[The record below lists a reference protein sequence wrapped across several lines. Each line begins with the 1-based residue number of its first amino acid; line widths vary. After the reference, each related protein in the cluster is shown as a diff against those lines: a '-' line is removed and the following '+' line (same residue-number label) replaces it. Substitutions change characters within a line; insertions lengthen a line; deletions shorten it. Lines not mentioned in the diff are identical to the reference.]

1 MVKASSSL
9 GGGGLKL
16 SVTVPTRTSVHSV
29 RSIRAPTWR
38 SSATSDETNADR
50 EPSPS
55 EDVRERGPSFG
66 VVLAEKAE
74 FLVQGALALFLA
86 GALAI
91 SGLNI
96 LAKIGVITFAL
107 VSVAVRYTIV
117 GA

>member
-1 MVKASSSL
+1 M
-9 GGGGLKL
+9 
-16 SVTVPTRTSVHSV
+16 
-29 RSIRAPTWR
+29 
-38 SSATSDETNADR
+38 
-50 EPSPS
+50 
-55 EDVRERGPSFG
+55 
-66 VVLAEKAE
+66 VLAEKAE

-96 LAKIGVITFAL
+96 LAKVGVITFAL